1 MHHLFLWL
9 RAGARRP
16 ACALFLLLAAVAAV
30 LALPLRADAVHAGVA
45 RPNIVVVMM
54 DDLDTSVWQ
63 TALGRGYLPNI
74 QRHVI
79 DRGTTFEQTFV
90 SLSWCCPSRA
100 TYLTG
105 QFPHN
110 HGVIRGDG
118 PFGGFKNFH
127 DASTVATWLHDAGYR
142 TGLIG
147 KYLNGY
153 KSYAYVPP
161 GWDTWRAL
169 VSGGTSTYCMYGYT
183 LSMDG
188 RYART
193 YGTADADYQTDVL
206 AQMGVDFLQ
215 ANDPRPFFLTMTPVA
230 PHYEDCANGG
240 EDSGTSIRPPLRY
253 VHTPPAKLPALSLLS
268 FNEAD
273 MRDKPTW
280 MRRLPVLDAKLEQD
294 GYDSKVAAIRAVDD
308 MVGRIAATLMATGH
322 YDDTMIL
329 VTSDNGFQYGTH
341 RRDGKINLY
350 EESIRLPMVI
360 HVPGQATARSTP
372 EWVMNNDWAPTI
384 ADVAGVVPGASVDGR
399 SLLPL
404 ARGDAG
410 AKGRRTM
417 LVELPPEYQPAR
429 NNPPYYMI
437 RSKDPALTLDPA
449 GALVLVY
456 AQTLDPVTAVQTDLE
471 FYDLAVDPL
480 QMSSLHDDTS
490 SSRRT
495 QMANLRGRLDPLK
508 ACAGSGCRAMED

>member
-1 MHHLFLWL
+1 MHITFSPARAALLFLV
-9 RAGARRP
+9 
-16 ACALFLLLAAVAAV
+16 ALTLL
-30 LALPLRADAVHAGVA
+30 LALPLRAGTAHPDAT
-45 RPNIVVVMM
+45 RPNVVVVMM

-63 TALGRGYLPNI
+63 TALDRRYLPNI

-118 PFGGFKNFH
+118 PYGGFKNFR

-142 TGLIG
+142 TGLVG

-153 KSYAYVPP
+153 KSYGYVPP

-169 VSGGTSTYCMYGYT
+169 VAGGTSTYCMYGYT
-183 LSMDG
+183 ISMDG
-188 RYART
+188 RYAHT
-193 YGTADADYQTDVL
+193 YGTTDADYQTDVL
-206 AQMGVDFLQ
+206 AQMGVEFLQ
-215 ANDPRPFFLTMTPVA
+215 STDPRPFFLTMTPVA
-230 PHYEDCANGG
+230 PHYEDCAHDG
-240 EDSGTSIRPPLRY
+240 EDSGTSIRPPARY
-253 VHTPPAKLPALSLLS
+253 VHTPPDKVPALSLPS

-280 MRRLPVLDAKLEQD
+280 MRSLPLLDPKLEQD

-308 MVGRIAATLMATGH
+308 MVGRIAATLVAMGH
-322 YDDTMIL
+322 YDDTMIM

-360 HVPGQATARSTP
+360 HAPGQATPRSTS

-384 ADVAGVVPGASVDGR
+384 ADMAGVTPGSQVDGR

-404 ARGDAG
+404 VRGDAG
-410 AKGRRTM
+410 ATGRRTM
-417 LVELPPEYQPAR
+417 LIELPPEYQPTR

-437 RSKDPALTLDPA
+437 RSKDPALTLDHS
-449 GALVLVY
+449 GSLVLVY
-456 AQTLDPVTAVQTDLE
+456 AQTLDPVSAVQTDLE

-480 QMSSLHDDTS
+480 QMSSLHGDRS
-490 SSRRT
+490 STRLT
-495 QMANLRGRLDPLK
+495 QMANLRARLEPLK
-508 ACAGSGCRAMED
+508 TCAGSGCRSLED